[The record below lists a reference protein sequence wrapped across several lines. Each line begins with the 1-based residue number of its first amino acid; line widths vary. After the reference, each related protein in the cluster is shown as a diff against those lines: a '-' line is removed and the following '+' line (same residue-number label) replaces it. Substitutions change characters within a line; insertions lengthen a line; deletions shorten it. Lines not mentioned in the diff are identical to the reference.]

1 MRPMRTAA
9 AALIGATVLTGL
21 TAPLASARD
30 SAASVSPS
38 QAAPGQTVTVT
49 VSCEKSDKPD
59 AKTITAHSAAF
70 DGGPATLTLGSDGK
84 HSGSARLAS
93 QHTGDNKVDGTCPD
107 GGAFSTAVKVAT
119 VAAGGAD
126 RGPGDRGPAD
136 KGLGDKGL
144 GDKGPADK
152 GLGDKGFGD
161 KGLGDKGLADKG
173 LGEWGKAAGEWA
185 GSLGQSGAGSQ
196 QVAPHGAVE
205 TGFGGS
211 VAADPGELAAG
222 LALVA
227 GGVGGFWLL
236 RRRGA

>member
-1 MRPMRTAA
+1 MRPTRTAA
-9 AALIGATVLTGL
+9 AALIGAAVLTGL

-30 SAASVSPS
+30 GSASVSPS

-59 AKTITAHSAAF
+59 AKTITARSAAF
-70 DGGPATLTLGSDGK
+70 EGGPATLTLGADGK
-84 HSGSARLAS
+84 HTGSARLAGE
-93 QHTGDNKVDGTCPD
+93 HAGDSKVDGTCPD
-107 GGAFSTAVKVAT
+107 GGAFSTSVT
-119 VAAGGAD
+119 VTVSSLSS
-126 RGPGDRGPAD
+126 PD

-144 GDKGPADK
+144 GD
-152 GLGDKGFGD
+152 
-161 KGLGDKGLADKG
+161 
-173 LGEWGKAAGEWA
+173 WGKAAGEWA

-196 QVAPHGAVE
+196 QVAPHGAVQ
-205 TGFGGS
+205 TGLGGS
-211 VAADPGELAAG
+211 VAADPAELAGG

>member
-1 MRPMRTAA
+1 MRPTRTAA

-21 TAPLASARD
+21 TAPLATARD
-30 SAASVSPS
+30 GTASVSPS

-70 DGGPATLTLGSDGK
+70 EGGPATLTLGADGK
-84 HSGSARLAS
+84 HTGSARLAS
-93 QHTGDNKVDGTCPD
+93 EHAGDSKVDGTCPD
-107 GGAFSTAVKVAT
+107 GGAFATTVSVST
-119 VAAGGAD
+119 VAA
-126 RGPGDRGPAD
+126 PAGSSGLD
-136 KGLGDKGL
+136 KGLGD
-144 GDKGPADK
+144 
-152 GLGDKGFGD
+152 
-161 KGLGDKGLADKG
+161 
-173 LGEWGKAAGEWA
+173 WGKAAGEWA

-196 QVAPHGAVE
+196 QVAPHGAVK
-205 TGFGGS
+205 TGLGGS
-211 VAADPGELAAG
+211 VAADPAELAGG

>member
-9 AALIGATVLTGL
+9 AALIGATALTGL

-30 SAASVSPS
+30 GSASVSPS

-70 DGGPATLTLGSDGK
+70 EGGPATLTLGPDGK
-84 HSGSARLAS
+84 HTGSARLAS
-93 QHTGDNKVDGTCPD
+93 QQSGDSKVDGICPD
-107 GGAFSTAVKVAT
+107 GGAFSTTVTVAT
-119 VAAGGAD
+119 VT
-126 RGPGDRGPAD
+126 PATPATPD
-136 KGLGDKGL
+136 KSLGD
-144 GDKGPADK
+144 
-152 GLGDKGFGD
+152 
-161 KGLGDKGLADKG
+161 
-173 LGEWGKAAGEWA
+173 WGKAAGEWA

-196 QVAPHGAVE
+196 QVAPHGAVQ
-205 TGFGGS
+205 TGLGGS
-211 VAADPGELAAG
+211 VAENPAELAGG

>member
-9 AALIGATVLTGL
+9 AALIGATALTGL

-30 SAASVSPS
+30 GSASVSPS

-49 VSCEKSDKPD
+49 VSCEKSDKPE

-70 DGGPATLTLGSDGK
+70 EGGPATLTLGSDGK
-84 HSGSARLAS
+84 HTGSARLAS
-93 QHTGDNKVDGTCPD
+93 QHSGDSKVDGTCPD
-107 GGAFSTAVKVAT
+107 GGAFSTSVTVTTITAT
-119 VAAGGAD
+119 TPD
-126 RGPGDRGPAD
+126 KGPDKGLD
-136 KGLGDKGL
+136 KGLGD
-144 GDKGPADK
+144 
-152 GLGDKGFGD
+152 
-161 KGLGDKGLADKG
+161 
-173 LGEWGKAAGEWA
+173 WGQAAGEWA

-196 QVAPHGAVE
+196 QVAPHGAVK
-205 TGFGGS
+205 TGLGGS
-211 VAADPGELAAG
+211 VAADPAELAGG

>member
-9 AALIGATVLTGL
+9 AALIGATALTGL

-30 SAASVSPS
+30 GSASVSPS

-70 DGGPATLTLGSDGK
+70 EGGPATLTLGPDGK
-84 HSGSARLAS
+84 HAGSARLAS
-93 QHTGDNKVDGTCPD
+93 QQSGDSKVDGTCPD
-107 GGAFSTAVKVAT
+107 GGAFSTTVTVAT
-119 VAAGGAD
+119 VTSAAPA
-126 RGPGDRGPAD
+126 GPATPD
-136 KGLGDKGL
+136 KSLGD
-144 GDKGPADK
+144 
-152 GLGDKGFGD
+152 
-161 KGLGDKGLADKG
+161 
-173 LGEWGKAAGEWA
+173 WGKAAGEWA

-196 QVAPHGAVE
+196 QVAPHGAVQ
-205 TGFGGS
+205 TGLGGS
-211 VAADPGELAAG
+211 VAENPAELAGG